1 MPTEWIALGTAL
13 TLGLLHALELD
24 HMLAVTT
31 FVSRRPA
38 PRAAAWF
45 GARWGLGH
53 SAAVLAAGGV
63 LLVSGVRWPER
74 WDTAAEA
81 AVGVVLIGLGVW
93 AIRSARKLHLHS
105 VEEHGGHAHLHLHPG
120 PGAPHAHHHGSAG
133 DAQRP
138 HDHGAVTAVGLLH
151 GLAGTSAVVALVPVT
166 LTDRVTV
173 GLGYLV
179 AFGVGVTVA
188 MTGFAVVAAVA
199 VRSASARS
207 LDAGRWVTR
216 AVGVAGVL
224 VGAFWVTRAL
234 G

>member
-1 MPTEWIALGTAL
+1 MSAEWIALGTAL

-31 FVSRRPA
+31 FVSRQPA

-74 WDTAAEA
+74 WDAVAEA

-105 VEEHGGHAHLHLHPG
+105 VEEHGGHAHLHLH
-120 PGAPHAHHHGSAG
+120 AAAERPHAHPHASPAEAH
-133 DAQRP
+133 RP
-138 HDHGAVTAVGLLH
+138 HGHGGVTAVGLLH

-166 LTDRVTV
+166 LADRVAV
-173 GLGYLV
+173 GIGYLV

-188 MTGFAVVAAVA
+188 MTAFAVLAAVTM
-199 VRSASARS
+199 RTASARS

-216 AVGVAGVL
+216 LVGIAGIGVGV
-224 VGAFWVTRAL
+224 FWVVRAI

>member
-1 MPTEWIALGTAL
+1 MTTEWIALGTAL

-38 PRAAAWF
+38 TRAAAWF
-45 GARWGLGH
+45 GARWGIGH
-53 SAAVLAAGGV
+53 SLAVLAAGGV

-74 WDTAAEA
+74 WDVAAEA
-81 AVGVVLIGLGVW
+81 LVGLVLIGLGVW
-93 AIRSARKLHLHS
+93 AILSARKLHLPS
-105 VEEHGGHAHLHLHPG
+105 VEEHHA
-120 PGAPHAHHHGSAG
+120 
-133 DAQRP
+133 

-166 LTDRVTV
+166 LSERVTV
-173 GLGYLV
+173 GLGYLT

-188 MTGFAVVAAVA
+188 MTTFAAVA
-199 VRSASARS
+199 ALAMRSAGARS
-207 LDAGRWVTR
+207 LGAARWVTR
-216 AVGVAGVL
+216 L
-224 VGAFWVTRAL
+224 VGAAGAGVGVFWVVRAA